1 MRLHTIDNLFSA
13 PSNPLNILDVAVLWN
28 APFLCLCIVV
38 CWCISVAMIYPP
50 GALIVESRQ
59 YNTTRNVEVPT
70 FDPTY
75 RGNGTYA
82 DLKAQA
88 LFEFDQFDN
97 YQ

>member
-1 MRLHTIDNLFSA
+1 
-13 PSNPLNILDVAVLWN
+13 
-28 APFLCLCIVV
+28 
-38 CWCISVAMIYPP
+38 MIYPP

-59 YNTTRNVEVPT
+59 YNRTINVEVPT